1 MIDASEA
8 PAAPELEVNVRAFEL
23 LDKWKNCDRTVGQ
36 SLVYAQNKLRAE
48 NEGFPSIMEVGRGM
62 GLTQHE
68 VAAVLGWTTGD
79 FRLINPIARGQE
91 EVEFEDF
98 PRGQRTMCRLSRVD
112 VMPYVQVLHGAVQKL
127 PALSS
132 TQPLYRGHRREV
144 ALPVGSVVLLP
155 GFTSTSYDMD
165 GAVAF
170 AKQANQG
177 RSAKRTL
184 LVIQESFSGRL
195 IAKLSARK
203 YEAEVLF
210 PIDTT
215 FKVVETSTSPATE
228 AAANATEELR
238 RSMSEAEIRVVCLCE
253 VEKPEDAIVLRL

>member
-132 TQPLYRGHRREV
+132 TQPLYRGHRPDLR
-144 ALPVGSVVLLP
+144 AHPMTWMAPWLL
-155 GFTSTSYDMD
+155 
-165 GAVAF
+165 
-170 AKQANQG
+170 
-177 RSAKRTL
+177 RSKPTRAG
-184 LVIQESFSGRL
+184 Q
-195 IAKLSARK
+195 RK
-203 YEAEVLF
+203 GHYW
-210 PIDTT
+210 
-215 FKVVETSTSPATE
+215 
-228 AAANATEELR
+228 
-238 RSMSEAEIRVVCLCE
+238 
-253 VEKPEDAIVLRL
+253 

>member
-132 TQPLYRGHRREV
+132 TQPLYRGHRRE
-144 ALPVGSVVLLP
+144 
-155 GFTSTSYDMD
+155 
-165 GAVAF
+165 
-170 AKQANQG
+170 
-177 RSAKRTL
+177 
-184 LVIQESFSGRL
+184 
-195 IAKLSARK
+195 ARI
-203 YEAEVLF
+203 YEHIL
-210 PIDTT
+210 
-215 FKVVETSTSPATE
+215 
-228 AAANATEELR
+228 
-238 RSMSEAEIRVVCLCE
+238 
-253 VEKPEDAIVLRL
+253 